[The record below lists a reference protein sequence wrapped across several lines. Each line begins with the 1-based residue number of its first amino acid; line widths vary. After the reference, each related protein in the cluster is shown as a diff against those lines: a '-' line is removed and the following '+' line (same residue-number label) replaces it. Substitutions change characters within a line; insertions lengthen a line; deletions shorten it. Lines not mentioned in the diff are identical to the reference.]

1 MRWSFQ
7 SEDAVSALR
16 ARTDLLAYLT
26 SRATTDSDV
35 ESAVLVFGELV
46 GNVVRHAPGPI
57 SIEVEWQ
64 NGAAVLRV
72 LDCGPGFDFTG
83 ASRPDLFS
91 ECGRGLYIV
100 DQIAEQ
106 LEIVRLPKGTQATA
120 YLPVRKA
127 G

>member
-7 SEDAVSALR
+7 SEDAASALR
-16 ARTDLLAYLT
+16 ARTDLLAYLA
-26 SRATTDSDV
+26 SRATSDSDID
-35 ESAVLVFGELV
+35 SAVLIFGELV

-57 SIEVEWQ
+57 SVEVDWH

-72 LDCGPGFDFTG
+72 FDCGPGFEFTG
-83 ASRPDLFS
+83 TSQPDPFS
-91 ECGRGLYIV
+91 ESGRGLFIV

-120 YLPVRKA
+120 YLPVRMV